1 MQLSLCANPA
11 FHSEPLAKLSSMFHH
26 HQIVLL
32 ISTKIL
38 TMTRDHRGTDQPE
51 TWRMPKAT
59 RYSPSL
65 LGMASDVLSTNRHSS
80 SIHVCVCMY
89 VCVYAAT
96 CINVFADW
104 EATLHHLDSG
114 GGPVMQPG
122 MIFTIEPILTA
133 GSTEWIMWND
143 GWTVATVDQSRT
155 AQYEHTLLITPTGVE
170 ILTLDKAT

>member
-1 MQLSLCANPA
+1 MAYAKGYSVFSEFVGHGIGRT
-11 FHSEPLAKLSSMFHH
+11 FHEPPF
-26 HQIVLL
+26 V
-32 ISTKIL
+32 
-38 TMTRDHRGTDQPE
+38 
-51 TWRMPKAT
+51 
-59 RYSPSL
+59 
-65 LGMASDVLSTNRHSS
+65 
-80 SIHVCVCMY
+80 IHTCMCMY
-89 VCVYAAT
+89 VYAAT